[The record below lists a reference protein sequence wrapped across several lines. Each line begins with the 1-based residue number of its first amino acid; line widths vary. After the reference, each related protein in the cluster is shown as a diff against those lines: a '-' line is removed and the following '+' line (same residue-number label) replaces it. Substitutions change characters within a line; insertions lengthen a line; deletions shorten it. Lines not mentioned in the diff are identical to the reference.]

1 MKQALQ
7 KMNENKDKNKTE
19 SCSFF
24 CLSYESLGTQD
35 VSFVFVGDRKQPS
48 WVFIQLNPLFGPT
61 VNMQKPGRASP
72 SSKMYLLPGAKKTGE
87 LEEEE
92 EEWDAKVQSGGG
104 ENRESHSE
112 RFMSQ

>member
-1 MKQALQ
+1 MKIISYEKAIFSHHPSSRKSLPNIPTCKNMKQALQ

-48 WVFIQLNPLFGPT
+48 
-61 VNMQKPGRASP
+61 
-72 SSKMYLLPGAKKTGE
+72 
-87 LEEEE
+87 
-92 EEWDAKVQSGGG
+92 
-104 ENRESHSE
+104 
-112 RFMSQ
+112 